1 MEALEHD
8 TYLIV
13 SSPAIALVPPHAAA
27 AAPGASG
34 LAYSPLPT
42 IIIIITHILWRY
54 GGDHSRR
61 RNAAAT
67 PPKTRVDSVRENQLG
82 FLKWINYKNSCLGYK
97 GCPISQQPSSS
108 SLRTFYDAMAA
119 IIAAA

>member
-42 IIIIITHILWRY
+42 IIIIITHIL
-54 GGDHSRR
+54 
-61 RNAAAT
+61 
-67 PPKTRVDSVRENQLG
+67 
-82 FLKWINYKNSCLGYK
+82 
-97 GCPISQQPSSS
+97 
-108 SLRTFYDAMAA
+108 
-119 IIAAA
+119 

>member
-13 SSPAIALVPPHAAA
+13 SSPAIALVPLHAATAAAAA

-34 LAYSPLPT
+34 LAYIAL
-42 IIIIITHILWRY
+42 
-54 GGDHSRR
+54 
-61 RNAAAT
+61 
-67 PPKTRVDSVRENQLG
+67 
-82 FLKWINYKNSCLGYK
+82 C
-97 GCPISQQPSSS
+97 QPSSS

-119 IIAAA
+119 IIAAAAATTPPKTRVDSVRENQLRFLN

>member
-13 SSPAIALVPPHAAA
+13 SSPAIALVVPPHAAR

-82 FLKWINYKNSCLGYK
+82 FLKWINYKNSWLVYK
-97 GCPISQQPSSS
+97 GCPVSQQPSSS
-108 SLRTFYDAMAA
+108 SLRTFFDAMAA
-119 IIAAA
+119 A

>member
-61 RNAAAT
+61 RRRAV
-67 PPKTRVDSVRENQLG
+67 PPKTRVDFVRENL
-82 FLKWINYKNSCLGYK
+82 LEILIEES
-97 GCPISQQPSSS
+97 
-108 SLRTFYDAMAA
+108 AA
-119 IIAAA
+119 TTYLIIITHILWR